1 MSSHD
6 CKVFVET
13 LLPYPAEKIFE
24 DAVDGGLT
32 NFCPRDDS
40 MKNFLSKYNNLIA
53 ARKQS
58 LLVYQS
64 LTSLK
69 SSNSLMNTLAT
80 DGANNYD
87 FTVQNDGTK
96 VPVKKKLTVKIVD
109 IIIDEQPLAN
119 FSLSK
124 VLMIEELFKL
134 APTPAL
140 ALALALAPALDSSDP
155 SKRKAQVSTRIRI
168 SYSIRL
174 SCGFTRRE
182 SSGSNCGQ

>member
-1 MSSHD
+1 MSSHG
-6 CKVFVET
+6 CKVFVKT
-13 LLPYPAEKIFE
+13 LLPNLAEKIFE

-32 NFCPRDDS
+32 NFCPRDDA

-64 LTSLK
+64 LTGLK
-69 SSNSLMNTLAT
+69 LSNSLMNTLAT

-96 VPVKKKLTVKIVD
+96 VPVKTKLTVKIVD

-119 FSLSK
+119 FSLNK

-140 ALALALAPALDSSDP
+140 ALALAPALDSLDP
-155 SKRKAQVSTRIRI
+155 SKGKAQVSTHIRI
-168 SYSIRL
+168 GYSIRL
-174 SCGFTRRE
+174 SCRFTRRE
-182 SSGSNCGQ
+182 SSGSDCGQ